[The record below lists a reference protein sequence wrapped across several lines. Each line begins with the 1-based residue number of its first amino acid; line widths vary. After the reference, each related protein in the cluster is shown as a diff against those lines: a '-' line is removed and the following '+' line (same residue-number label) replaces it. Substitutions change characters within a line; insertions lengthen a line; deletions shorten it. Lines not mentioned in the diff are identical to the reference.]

1 MIKINLIN
9 IHCLIILVMV
19 SACSSFENVASKP
32 ITQSK
37 QVTQNVISS
46 KKITQRNIKF
56 DNGSFIA
63 IKELSSLDGI
73 LIVKASNAYQ
83 NKQSD
88 LIFTKNAILR
98 FKCGDNTSAN
108 MIQINNN
115 QFSVPVILQNK
126 DHVPTGCLKSNGM
139 IKFAKFIK

>member
-56 DNGSFIA
+56 EVF
-63 IKELSSLDGI
+63 
-73 LIVKASNAYQ
+73 
-83 NKQSD
+83 
-88 LIFTKNAILR
+88 
-98 FKCGDNTSAN
+98 
-108 MIQINNN
+108 
-115 QFSVPVILQNK
+115 P
-126 DHVPTGCLKSNGM
+126 
-139 IKFAKFIK
+139 